1 MATMDQMAAELLA
14 EQNAQPSAEGQPST
28 DQMAAELLAEQSAQA
43 APEAAPSGAPQEYQ
57 GFGGAPA
64 AVDPNS
70 ISSTVGRSVDNMQA
84 ALGGT
89 AEMFGEIT
97 GSQGLQDYGKGV
109 REEQKA
115 QATEYGEPT
124 VPTSIKDVEDLGDF
138 GSYLKDMGVK
148 SLAPMATIASGT
160 MAGAAAG
167 SRMAPGGLLGKAVG
181 GFMGGFLGSF
191 GLEAGEIQ
199 NAIKEADPEA
209 KSPWAAFAGGT
220 VNSALNAGGATYL
233 LKPAIKMIGEK
244 AVVEGLVKQGLARE
258 AAIAATKT
266 AVMEG
271 GIGAVQAGVT
281 DLSVAGGTGQDVSED
296 LIYHMLDGAIGGS
309 LLGGAFGGAGKA
321 IEVNAENQRVAG
333 SEAKPAKE
341 QLADINSKY
350 EGGIT
355 TETPGTPRETSLDK
369 GAEFLLKDG
378 TPVIATRKVDE
389 KYGDIDI
396 ELHTPDGE
404 KVGSVGGADAK
415 HGANFPQP
423 HVEEGFRRKGA
434 NTLMYDLLGESG
446 GYVGT
451 RDNKQSARTE
461 DGINFWNSYEQGQ
474 SASFREHP
482 APEPVLTTQPLDKTD
497 ADLKTIS
504 KLERQIAKD
513 EAKLGKPQTLM
524 GRVWSGFG
532 GSAVDKIQGLA
543 EVSPAAKEVSEAFRP
558 DMTGKTASVKT
569 LFEDADLMAGKWR
582 NETNNVLQGKS
593 EKQLSALFE
602 DVSQTGG
609 PKTPEGA
616 KLRGVLNDV
625 FDTAVNK
632 GGLDTIGYVE
642 NHLPTRLDRDRVI
655 ADRGKFVDELV
666 IHGRDRLDAE
676 QAVSDWLVKTDP
688 KVEQDMFPKINRT
701 VTVDE
706 ATGQP
711 VIAEASRKDATDPE
725 SMRYRMG
732 QGHVTPEFGH
742 LERNRSF
749 AELPQSF
756 LNKYAVEQTGKQKAQ
771 AVKDYFEGAAHRV
784 ASSEKFGPTGD
795 KLNAQVAKSIYEAQQ
810 RGRPVQKME
819 VDRMY
824 DLYDAYHGLHG
835 RIKDARLRQAQSTV
849 GAVMTVAT
857 LPLAALSSLT
867 EIVVPAIRGD
877 IQAAVR
883 SSIPAL
889 TQMSRDFASTL
900 FKGVP
905 RNEWAQIAA
914 EANISFEAATSVA
927 NERLGAN
934 MLSRGAAKMTRNFFI
949 INGLSAITHLTRVY
963 AAKTGDYIFQR
974 NLREIANGLP
984 LDSAQGRHRLNQ
996 LRSMGIDIRSRSD
1009 AIDMYS
1015 PQGTAQ
1021 TRASRDS
1028 RVMAIKRFT
1037 DQSVLDPNLGS
1048 TPLWMNEGRFQTV
1061 AMLKRYP
1068 AAFGNTILPQL
1079 ARRFSRDYTG
1089 SYSRSMSGAV
1099 GSTYLLGMMVG
1110 IGYIQDELKQ
1120 QLKGGDDTRTEE
1132 QRFADIVAQSA
1143 MNLQGSLLMDS
1154 LYNAPRYGQN
1164 PVSSVLGPTWGSVAD
1179 GANAASKTIQSFAD
1193 EPTAGFAVKYLFKL
1207 TPARSFQIAKDFMD
1221 GAIEEI

>member
-14 EQNAQPSAEGQPST
+14 EQNAQPGAEGQPST

-115 QATEYGEPT
+115 QAAEYGEPT

-167 SRMAPGGLLGKAVG
+167 ARMAPGGLLGKAVG

-258 AAIAATKT
+258 ASLAAVKT
-266 AVMEG
+266 AALEG

-296 LIYHMLDGAIGGS
+296 LIYHMLDGAIGGG
-309 LLGGAFGGAGKA
+309 LLGGTFGGAGKA
-321 IEVNAENQRVAG
+321 IEINSKNQRVAG
-333 SEAKPAKE
+333 SEAKTTREQYDLMASKE
-341 QLADINSKY
+341 PQVVS
-350 EGGIT
+350 E
-355 TETPGTPRETSLDK
+355 ETPSVIRETSLDK
-369 GAEFLLKDG
+369 GAEYVLKDG
-378 TPVIATRKVDE
+378 TPVIATRKIDE

-396 ELHTPDGE
+396 ELTTPDGE
-404 KVGSVGGADAK
+404 KVGSVGGALAE
-415 HGANFPQP
+415 HGVNFPQP
-423 HVEEGFRRKGA
+423 HVEEAFRRKGA

-446 GYVGT
+446 GYVGE
-451 RDNKQSARTE
+451 RDNKASARTE

-474 SASFREHP
+474 SKSFRNH
-482 APEPVLTTQPLDKTD
+482 PEPSTKKEIVRDD
-497 ADLKTIS
+497 AELKAFN
-504 KLERQIAKD
+504 KLEAQVKKD
-513 EAKLGKPQTLM
+513 EAKLGKPQSLM

-558 DMTGKTASVKT
+558 DMSGKTASAKT

-582 NETNNVLQGKS
+582 NDTNNLLKGKS
-593 EKQLSALFE
+593 EKQLSDLFE

-625 FDTAVNK
+625 FETAVDK

-666 IHGRDRLDAE
+666 IHGRDRIEAE
-676 QAVSDWLVKTDP
+676 SAVDDWLTKTDP

-711 VIAEASRKDATDPE
+711 VIAEASRKVADDPE

-742 LERNRSF
+742 LEKNRSF

-771 AVKDYFEGAAHRV
+771 AVKDYFEGAAHRI

-810 RGRPVQKME
+810 KGRPVQKME

-889 TQMSRDFASTL
+889 TQMGRDFASTL

-934 MLSRGAAKMTRNFFI
+934 MLSRGAAKMTKNFFI

-1015 PQGTAQ
+1015 PQGLAQ
-1021 TRASRDS
+1021 TRAARDS

-1089 SYSRSMSGAV
+1089 SYTRSMTGAV
-1099 GSTYLLGMMVG
+1099 GSTYLLGMMIG

-1221 GAIEEI
+1221 GVIEEI